1 MENKN
6 ARRMNKHESVFWVIP
21 AEGSFKYNIIYD
33 FCGHESHCNVWFRM
47 QKIYPQL
54 KPYDYEHFPRGRVWK
69 NKAGSPQLYTIFIPS
84 SINTKEIIEDINNIF
99 DLNNDFV
106 VETY

>member
-1 MENKN
+1 
-6 ARRMNKHESVFWVIP
+6 MNGTEGVFWVIP
-21 AEGSFKYNIIYD
+21 AKGSFKHNIIYD
-33 FCGHESHCNVWFRM
+33 FCERESHSAAWLRM

-54 KPYDYEHFPRGRVWK
+54 KPYNYEHFPRGRVWK

-84 SINTKEIIEDINNIF
+84 NINTKQILENINTIF
-99 DLNNDFV
+99 DLNSDFI

>member
-1 MENKN
+1 
-6 ARRMNKHESVFWVIP
+6 MNTTEGVFWLIP

-33 FCGHESHCNVWFRM
+33 FCGHESHSVVWLRM

-54 KPYDYEHFPRGRVWK
+54 KPYNYEHFPRGRVWK
-69 NKAGSPQLYTIFIPS
+69 NKAGGQKTYTIFIPS
-84 SINTKEIIEDINNIF
+84 SINTKQIIEYINDIF
-99 DLNNDFV
+99 DLNDDFI